1 MKRLSRPLRSLIG
14 LLSLVGLASLVG
26 AAQAAAYDRI
36 AAVVN
41 DEIITLSEVY
51 DVGGEFIN
59 SSIEQQGGDPIA
71 RRAAEL
77 EVLDSLVL
85 RKLIAQELTRLG
97 FDVTEA
103 EIDSAIDGQ
112 AQSNGMSRDQ
122 LRIEVERAGM
132 GWSDYRAEARESLRQ
147 QKFTGYV
154 IMPRIQV
161 SDDELK
167 DAYRRLI
174 ASTDLPEVTEVGAIF
189 LPWPEGAD
197 DAVKATVMAKA
208 TAATARVRAGE
219 DFAAVAASV
228 DEGPFGAAGGKMGAF
243 RDGELTPAL
252 DAIVSKLEPRQVS
265 DAVELPQ
272 GCFVLYVF
280 DRHASDVQPFEAVR
294 DQMYNQVSGARVQD
308 EIQQWYEQQ
317 RRKAAISVKLESSE
331 GP

>member
-1 MKRLSRPLRSLIG
+1 MKRLSLPLLSLIG
-14 LLSLVGLASLVG
+14 LLSLVGVASSVG

-97 FDVTEA
+97 YDVTEA

-197 DAVKATVMAKA
+197 DAIKAGVMAKA
-208 TAATARVRAGE
+208 TGE